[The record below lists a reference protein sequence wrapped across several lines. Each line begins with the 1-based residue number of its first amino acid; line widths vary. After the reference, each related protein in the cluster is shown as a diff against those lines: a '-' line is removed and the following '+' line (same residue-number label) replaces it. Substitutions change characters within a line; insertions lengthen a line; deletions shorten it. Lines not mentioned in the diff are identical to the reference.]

1 MTRLETQ
8 RLILRPVEWR
18 DAEAIVELIGNF
30 NVSKTLS
37 RVPHPYS
44 KQDAIDFL
52 TRRLGRDLP
61 ENDIA
66 FAIEL
71 KSGPDHLI
79 GCMGVHPERA
89 EEEGDLQTAEIGYW
103 LGEPYWG
110 QRIMSE
116 TAACIVAY
124 AFEVLGLQ
132 RLVGGCMVGNDGSRK
147 ILQGLGFWE
156 FGIEKR
162 SSAALGE
169 DVDCHMM
176 ELSREQWDVLT
187 IPAPPGVIPAETK

>member
-18 DAEAIVELIGNF
+18 DARAIVELIGNF

-116 TAACIVAY
+116 TAARVVAH
-124 AFEVLGLQ
+124 AFEDVELT
-132 RLVGGCMVGNDGSRK
+132 RLVAGHMVDNEGSRR
-147 ILQGLGFWE
+147 ILEGLGFRRYDTN
-156 FGIEKR
+156 KR
-162 SSAALGE
+162 ASAALGCE
-169 DVDCHMM
+169 VDCHML
-176 ELSREQWDVLT
+176 ELTCEEWAGGTRNDGQ
-187 IPAPPGVIPAETK
+187 